1 MSEPRPSPEIR
12 LGDQIT
18 PLSRTVSQEQ
28 IDAYAEASGDHNPI
42 HLDAEFARSVGLPG
56 TIAHGMLDMAI
67 LGEAVGRWAGGYDRV
82 AELACRFSKP
92 LLPGDTVT
100 CSGRV
105 VAVDP
110 AAGTATLH
118 LEATSSRG
126 DRVLTNGR
134 AVVRLVG

>member
-1 MSEPRPSPEIR
+1 M
-12 LGDQIT
+12 T
-18 PLSRTVSQEQ
+18 PLSRTVGQEQ

-56 TIAHGMLDMAI
+56 TIAHGMLEMAI

-92 LLPGDTVT
+92 LPPGETVT

-105 VAVDP
+105 VAVNP
-110 AAGTATLH
+110 ESGTATLQ

-134 AVVRLVG
+134 AVVRLAG